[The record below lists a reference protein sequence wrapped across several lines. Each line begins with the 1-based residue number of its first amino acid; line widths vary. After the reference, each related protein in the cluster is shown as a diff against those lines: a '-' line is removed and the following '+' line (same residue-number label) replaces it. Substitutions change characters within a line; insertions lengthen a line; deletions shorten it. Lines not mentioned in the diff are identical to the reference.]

1 MLPYFLISWKLPIS
15 KVSFYRI
22 LKSTQHMFMLVRSAN
37 AYSSNNNLFVV
48 TTKVIENINIF
59 MTLNSLK
66 ASTEHKIKWILLRN
80 LAVSSQ
86 KKKTTED
93 QLNNQLK
100 YSVQE
105 GNHISSLKS
114 FNTKLAQM
122 KNILTKTFFV
132 IVFWVWQ
139 NSVKCQCSHFL

>member
-1 MLPYFLISWKLPIS
+1 MNTVK
-15 KVSFYRI
+15 
-22 LKSTQHMFMLVRSAN
+22 KSGC
-37 AYSSNNNLFVV
+37 FVP
-48 TTKVIENINIF
+48 E
-59 MTLNSLK
+59 
-66 ASTEHKIKWILLRN
+66 
-80 LAVSSQ
+80 
-86 KKKTTED
+86 KKKTED

-132 IVFWVWQ
+132 IVF
-139 NSVKCQCSHFL
+139 